1 VKIWFIVGLLGLV
14 EVFVLA
20 RIRVAL
26 LDGIVPLNPVSWI
39 GYAEYGD
46 VTVERR
52 TSPSTYWFI
61 LLLAIAMALVFAMF
75 IYLVAI
81 HAAV

>member
-1 VKIWFIVGLLGLV
+1 VELWFIVGLLGLV

-26 LDGIVPLNPVSWI
+26 LDGIVPLNPAGWL
-39 GYAEYGD
+39 GYSEYLD
-46 VTVERR
+46 VTVERQN
-52 TSPSTYWFI
+52 SPTTYWFI
-61 LLLAIAMALVFAMF
+61 LLLTIALAVVLGMF

>member
-1 VKIWFIVGLLGLV
+1 MKIWFIVGLLGLV

-61 LLLAIAMALVFAMF
+61 LLLAIAMAVVFAMF